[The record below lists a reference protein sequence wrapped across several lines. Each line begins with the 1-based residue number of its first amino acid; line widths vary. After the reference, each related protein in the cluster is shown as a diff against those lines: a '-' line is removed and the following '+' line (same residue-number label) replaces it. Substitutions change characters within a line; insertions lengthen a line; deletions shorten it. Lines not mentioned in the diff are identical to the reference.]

1 MQDIN
6 PIIWII
12 VAAVVIVVLL
22 VWFMNARRRTAHLR
36 DRFGDEYDRTV
47 GDVGKTSAAEAA
59 LIEREKRVEALQIRP
74 LTAQEHAGYATE
86 WRDTKALFVD
96 SPAETVL
103 RADRLLAS
111 VMKTRG
117 YPMADFARRH
127 EDLTV
132 THADVARHYLAGHEM
147 AERQTRGEASTEDLR
162 QAMVHYEAL
171 FDALVE
177 DADRDGDSAST
188 VGVTSRTDAAVERQP
203 MPVDRDTTASTP
215 VSRHLGDPT

>member
-6 PIIWII
+6 PIVWII
-12 VAAVVIVVLL
+12 VAAVVVVALL
-22 VWFMNARRRTAHLR
+22 LWFMSARRRTAQLR
-36 DRFGDEYDRTV
+36 ERFGDEYDRTL

-59 LIEREKRVEALQIRP
+59 LVEREKRVEALQIRP
-74 LTAQEHAGYATE
+74 LTTQEHAGFANE

-103 RADRLLAS
+103 RADRLLAT

-147 AERQTRGEASTEDLR
+147 AERQSRREASTEDLR

-171 FDALVE
+171 FDALVQ
-177 DADRDGDSAST
+177 DADRDEDRSVVRDT
-188 VGVTSRTDAAVERQP
+188 PRTDAP
-203 MPVDRDTTASTP
+203 LDRDQP
-215 VSRHLGDPT
+215 VGHR

>member
-12 VAAVVIVVLL
+12 AAAVVIVVLL
-22 VWFMNARRRTAHLR
+22 IWFMSARRRTAQLR

-59 LIEREKRVEALQIRP
+59 LIEREKRVEALDIRP
-74 LTAQEHAGYATE
+74 LTAREHEGFAE
-86 WRDTKALFVD
+86 DWRETKALFVD

-103 RADRLLAS
+103 RADRLLAN

-132 THADVARHYLAGHEM
+132 THGEVARHYLAGHDM
-147 AERQTRGEASTEDLR
+147 AERQNRGEASTEDLR

-171 FDALVE
+171 FEALVHE
-177 DADRDGDSAST
+177 PGTDDNGSNVRDLPRSDAPR
-188 VGVTSRTDAAVERQP
+188 AVDPQP
-203 MPVDRDTTASTP
+203 APGAP
-215 VSRHLGDPT
+215 VSRRLGDPA